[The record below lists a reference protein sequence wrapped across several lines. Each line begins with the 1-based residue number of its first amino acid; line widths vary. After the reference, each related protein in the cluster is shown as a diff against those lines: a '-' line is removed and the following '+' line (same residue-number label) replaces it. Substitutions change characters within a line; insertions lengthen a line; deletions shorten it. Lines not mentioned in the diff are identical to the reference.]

1 MLASGPSEP
10 RLNFSFNETHFL
22 IASPPGKTARR
33 VMRTRASTVN
43 IAESLT
49 ERHTGTTALFVECL
63 AADKAYPCDNLFYSH
78 KNRIKLGLSFFKLYS
93 YRKLLSVSSG
103 WEAIPGLP
111 AREALGL
118 LCQGSPFPTGAHCDR
133 LYKGQRGPL
142 HLILNLNQAGVYTI
156 IMYAIKM

>member
-43 IAESLT
+43 IAEFLT
-49 ERHTGTTALFVECL
+49 ERHTGTTALFMECL

-78 KNRIKLGLSFFKLYS
+78 KNRIKLGLSFFNCIVTGNCCQLAQVGRRS
-93 YRKLLSVSSG
+93 PVS
-103 WEAIPGLP
+103 
-111 AREALGL
+111 
-118 LCQGSPFPTGAHCDR
+118 
-133 LYKGQRGPL
+133 QRGRRWDCCARAPHSPPVL
-142 HLILNLNQAGVYTI
+142 VVTGCTRANGGHFTLF
-156 IMYAIKM
+156 